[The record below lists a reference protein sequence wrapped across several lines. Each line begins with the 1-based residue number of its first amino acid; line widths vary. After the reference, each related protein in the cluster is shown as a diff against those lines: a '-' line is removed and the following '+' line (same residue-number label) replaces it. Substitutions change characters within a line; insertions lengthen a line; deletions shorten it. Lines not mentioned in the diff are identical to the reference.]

1 MLGPSRSNGTVVA
14 QVPTDAF
21 FQMHTVNAYE
31 EVAGEEEGGAT
42 TIIVDCVTYPNNDI
56 LNALVKLQ

>member
-1 MLGPSRSNGTVVA
+1 MA

-56 LNALVKLQ
+56 LNALVRLQ